1 MKFQQQ
7 YTQSQQQKQKQNQT
21 QKLAL
26 TQQLQQSIQILHYS
40 TEELRAFIE
49 NETLENPLIELVESV
64 EPTDSNL
71 NEYAKTYTH
80 ETADYLTQIPDT
92 SVSLFESLIEQIHL
106 NYRDTY
112 LRTLVLFLV
121 EYIDLNGF
129 LTITVEEA
137 AKQTGCDFV
146 QMLDALTLIQQ
157 LEPAGVGAR
166 NLQESLMLQT
176 ERDDQ
181 SPALAYIILEE
192 SFDD

>member
-1 MKFQQQ
+1 M
-7 YTQSQQQKQKQNQT
+7 
-21 QKLAL
+21 LL
-26 TQQLQQSIQILHYS
+26 
-40 TEELRAFIE
+40 
-49 NETLENPLIELVESV
+49 
-64 EPTDSNL
+64 
-71 NEYAKTYTH
+71 
-80 ETADYLTQIPDT
+80 
-92 SVSLFESLIEQIHL
+92 
-106 NYRDTY
+106 
-112 LRTLVLFLV
+112 
-121 EYIDLNGF
+121 LNGF

-192 SFDD
+192 SFDDLVARKWDRITKKFNITLKEVQEVFDYLQHLTPTPGAVFKDTKDLYIVPDYARRCSYYDGRPCRDDRRR